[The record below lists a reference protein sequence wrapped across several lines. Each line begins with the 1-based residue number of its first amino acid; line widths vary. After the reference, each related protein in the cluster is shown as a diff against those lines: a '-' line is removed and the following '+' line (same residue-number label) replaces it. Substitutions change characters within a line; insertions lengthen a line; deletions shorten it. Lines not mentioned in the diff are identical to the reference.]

1 MENEFS
7 YYQLLI
13 ISHMESQSWANAIVV
28 LSGPWSIKLHAWKAF
43 NTLQQG
49 KWPKKHIHCEEM
61 FVTNESGWKYACIVS
76 FDKDQRQKANPIE
89 LLRLYVYFIT
99 FCQ

>member
-1 MENEFS
+1 
-7 YYQLLI
+7 
-13 ISHMESQSWANAIVV
+13 
-28 LSGPWSIKLHAWKAF
+28 
-43 NTLQQG
+43 
-49 KWPKKHIHCEEM
+49 M